1 MKESNGWS
9 RDERGKKKKHT
20 HTLAA
25 RVESERERRG
35 HTVEVRN

>member
-9 RDERGKKKKHT
+9 RKEREKNT